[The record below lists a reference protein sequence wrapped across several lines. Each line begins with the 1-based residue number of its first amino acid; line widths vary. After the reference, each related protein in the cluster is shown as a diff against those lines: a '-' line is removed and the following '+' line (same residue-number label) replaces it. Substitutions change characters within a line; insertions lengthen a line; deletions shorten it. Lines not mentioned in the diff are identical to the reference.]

1 LPGTRMRIPGV
12 AQPATQMG
20 KYAAKMIAEDAWGD
34 PRTAFRY
41 FDKGNVAAIGRYL
54 AVADVRWPFQAR
66 LSSYPACLAW
76 LLLHLLVLAGLLTYL
91 S

>member
-1 LPGTRMRIPGV
+1 MRIPGV

-20 KYAAKMIAEDAWGD
+20 ECAAKMIAEDAWGD

-41 FDKGNVAAIGRYL
+41 FNKGDMAAIGRHL
-54 AVADVRWPFQAR
+54 AVAEVRWPFQAR

-76 LLLHLLVLAGLLTYL
+76 LLIHLLVLAGLLTYR